1 MTGPASG
8 ARRSLSRVLDDIA
21 HQLESADSSDDRI
34 RRVLALVRYV
44 VPYDQ
49 CALLEMQ
56 TPYGSRIVVAPRAG
70 PEEQAELTTT
80 LEELCAELVSER
92 ADGHRARLR
101 RVADAALAVP
111 LIGCGEVF
119 GVVFVGS
126 RAGAYSE
133 RHLRT
138 LAIVAGQL
146 GAYLSMARVQGEL
159 QVRARELDEARRAA
173 LAASRAKDE
182 YLAVVSH
189 ELKEPVAST
198 LAWAHVLG
206 AEGPNRDSARA
217 AAAVERNARLLT
229 KLIDDIQGM
238 ACVASAELRLDLRAV
253 EPAHVLKAAIEEV
266 RSPGEWRPARPEP
279 TALLGE
285 IASAT
290 KASPRGGPI
299 AVRLDRA
306 DPSAAAS
313 PTPRVLDGLHVLLVD
328 DDSDIRDAFQSVL
341 EHNGATV
348 TAVSSAAAA
357 LAALDR
363 ALPDVLLSDLGMP
376 GESGYDLMRQ
386 VVARNVALPAAALTA
401 YGRVADRERAI
412 GAGFRMQLAKPIDAT
427 ALVAAVADL
436 AGRSPARRSSP
447 VHDAGGL

>member
-1 MTGPASG
+1 VTRRIGD
-8 ARRSLSRVLDDIA
+8 ARPSLSRVLYDIA
-21 HQLESADSSDDRI
+21 HQLESAQASEDRVC
-34 RRVLALVRYV
+34 RVLDLLRCV

-49 CALLEMQ
+49 CALLELQ
-56 TPYGSRIVVAPRAG
+56 TAYPSRIVVAPHVRR
-70 PEEQAELTTT
+70 EELAELTAK
-80 LEELCAELVSER
+80 LEALCGELVSER
-92 ADGHRARLR
+92 ADGREAKARP
-101 RVADAALAVP
+101 VSDAALAVP

-146 GAYLSMARVQGEL
+146 GAYLSMVRVHGEL

-173 LAASRAKDE
+173 LIASRAKDE
-182 YLAVVSH
+182 FLAVVSH

-198 LAWAHVLG
+198 LAWSHVLG
-206 AEGPNRDSARA
+206 VGRDRDTSSRA
-217 AAAVERNARLLT
+217 AAAIERNARSLS

-253 EPAHVLKAAIEEV
+253 EPAHVLQAAIEEL
-266 RSPGEWRPARPEP
+266 RSPGEWRPTRPEP
-279 TALLGE
+279 AALSGVL
-285 IASAT
+285 ASAT
-290 KASPRGGPI
+290 RATSSGEHV
-299 AVRLDRA
+299 AVRLDRIE
-306 DPSAAAS
+306 PSADLS
-313 PTPRVLDGLHVLLVD
+313 PPRALDGIRVLLVD

-341 EHNGATV
+341 EHNGAVV

-363 ALPDVLLSDLGMP
+363 SRPDVLLSDLGMP

-386 VVARNVALPAAALTA
+386 VVARDVALPAAALTA

-412 GAGFRMQLAKPIDAT
+412 AAGFRMQLAKPIDAA
-427 ALVAAVADL
+427 ALVTAVADL
-436 AGRSPARRSSP
+436 AGRSVAHEARPA
-447 VHDAGGL
+447 L